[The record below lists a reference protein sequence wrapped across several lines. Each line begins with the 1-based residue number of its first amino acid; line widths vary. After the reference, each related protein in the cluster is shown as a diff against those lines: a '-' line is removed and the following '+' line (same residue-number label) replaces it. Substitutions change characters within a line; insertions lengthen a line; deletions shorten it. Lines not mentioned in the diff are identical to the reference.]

1 LDNLDLRILCDLQ
14 KNSRAPYRNI
24 GNSLNISANTVNI
37 RVERMLQEGVIES
50 FILEVDPTQF
60 NYKMIYLLI
69 QGHGMKHNDG
79 TLHDIINLVGDV
91 IFEAICIGQLSVF
104 CVLVKDDDSFDRKIH
119 HLESLIKS
127 VRILGVY
134 NLHLSSYIVI

>member
-1 LDNLDLRILCDLQ
+1 MDNLDLRILCELQ

-50 FILEVDPTQF
+50 FVLEVDPTQF

-79 TLHDIINLVGDV
+79 TQYDIINLVGDV
-91 IFEAICIGQLSVF
+91 YLRLF
-104 CVLVKDDDSFDRKIH
+104 
-119 HLESLIKS
+119 IKVS
-127 VRILGVY
+127 
-134 NLHLSSYIVI
+134 